1 MTPGD
6 GTSGRAVAP
15 LSIAVVVPV
24 RDGAATIAEA
34 LESVLGQSVQP
45 DEVVVVDDGSTD
57 GTLEVL
63 SRFAPAV
70 RVYEQPTAGAGPAR
84 NTGVAMTS
92 APWIAF
98 LDADDR
104 WVPDALER
112 LAAPLEADPTLDVVL
127 GRQRLV
133 PARLWDAALAGT
145 VTECLEERP
154 GAGPGTA
161 LVRRAVF
168 EAAGGFATGWQVG
181 EFVDWHLRAVDRG
194 ARVVRVDDVV
204 QWRRVHGANT
214 VIARRD
220 AYGDYARIIKAALDR
235 RRTAGGGEG

>member
-1 MTPGD
+1 MTPG
-6 GTSGRAVAP
+6 GTSGRAGGP
-15 LSIAVVVPV
+15 PSIAVVVPV

-63 SRFAPAV
+63 SRFVPAV
-70 RVYEQPTAGAGPAR
+70 RVYEQLTTGAGPAR
-84 NTGVAMTS
+84 NAGVARTS

-112 LAAPLEADPTLDVVL
+112 LAAPLVADPALDVVL

-133 PARLWDAALAGT
+133 PARLWAAALAGT
-145 VTECLEERP
+145 VTERLEERP
-154 GAGPGTA
+154 GAGPGSA
-161 LVRRAVF
+161 LVRRTVF
-168 EAAGGFATGWQVG
+168 EAAGGFAIGWQVG
-181 EFVDWHLRAVDRG
+181 EFVDWHLRAVDQG
-194 ARVVRVDDVV
+194 ARVVRIDNVV

-235 RRTAGGGEG
+235 RRAAGGGAG